1 MTANDPGNANNA
13 GAPCTRLSML
23 FVVVLVLAAAN
34 LFWTAHEVNANN
46 AARARQGAIIEARLC
61 HDIGTMAA
69 LQPPPGPADV
79 NPSRAY
85 EQAEH
90 RAWLAEF
97 TDIGCKG
104 TP

>member
-1 MTANDPGNANNA
+1 MTPETKITR
-13 GAPCTRLSML
+13 GALYSIVML
-23 FVVVLVLAAAN
+23 FAVVLVLAAAN

-46 AARARQGAIIEARLC
+46 AARARQGAIVEAKLC

-69 LQPPPGPADV
+69 LQPPSGPAEV

-90 RAWLAEF
+90 RAWLGLLA
-97 TDIGCKG
+97 DLNCKG